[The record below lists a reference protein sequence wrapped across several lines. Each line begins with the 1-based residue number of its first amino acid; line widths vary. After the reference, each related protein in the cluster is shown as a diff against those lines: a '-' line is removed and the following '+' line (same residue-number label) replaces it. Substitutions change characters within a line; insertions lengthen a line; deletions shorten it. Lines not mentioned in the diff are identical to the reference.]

1 MNETRSPSLNA
12 NHLAIFAQLGIS
24 LELLA
29 AAGVQ
34 SVNDGEA
41 RDYGFQASSDLCG
54 IVFPY
59 LDPRT
64 RRRVTARLRRD
75 RPDIDSNGKAQ
86 RKYLCPFGDS
96 RHLYFPPGASEL
108 LADTSATVV
117 FVEAEK
123 SSLAL
128 TALAFRAGKKMLA
141 IATGGCWGWRGKVG
155 IESGPSGE
163 RHEVH
168 GPLPDLDRLRWS
180 DRTAI
185 VLFDANATTNSKVR
199 AARRSLA
206 DELEMRGASVRIAEV
221 RQLDGVNGPDDLI
234 AVSGD
239 EATIAVLDSAQSFA
253 VTAEREA
260 EAAIA
265 ALEADKTQ
273 DPLPAVGDVAAVAD
287 PTRRALLAGKL
298 IAMKIP
304 GLTKSVVGRSVAANR
319 KAAGQ
324 KLAEATARAERERL
338 LRLIVEPAQL
348 IGELENYYA
357 DRRLL
362 PQDAA
367 FVEALFA
374 MNTYTFDVFDTTPYL
389 LYDSATGGC
398 GKTTTLERHE
408 HICAGAYLGVDPTP
422 AVLYRRVDRDHPT
435 WLLDEAKILQIH
447 GGNSQELLALFD
459 AGYKRGAVVSRCE
472 EHGDSI
478 RDFQVFCPKVLAR
491 IGSFR
496 GTLLDRGI
504 PFHLEKARGL
514 RQRRRSVLA
523 KLAAPLKEKLE
534 AYALQY
540 RARLEG
546 LYQAEPDDG
555 YWPEISGREAEVW
568 GPLISHARL
577 AGPHIEKRAVEAALR
592 YSGQKTDLAI
602 SEDWVLTRAQE
613 ALEVLRS
620 LSADTFYPKEIV
632 QPLSEKEDWGAYLA
646 DRKNDKAQVTAVGA
660 FLRQFRITSRQH
672 TDSGTAYRRL
682 EVIAALERH
691 IPERPSQMEKMDGAS
706 GVTNCD
712 FRSTDTVSDTSAANT
727 SNPQS
732 PEITGLGSSA
742 DTLTPKPGDAAVI
755 EEEL

>member
-1 MNETRSPSLNA
+1 
-12 NHLAIFAQLGIS
+12 
-24 LELLA
+24 
-29 AAGVQ
+29 
-34 SVNDGEA
+34 
-41 RDYGFQASSDLCG
+41 
-54 IVFPY
+54 
-59 LDPRT
+59 
-64 RRRVTARLRRD
+64 
-75 RPDIDSNGKAQ
+75 
-86 RKYLCPFGDS
+86 
-96 RHLYFPPGASEL
+96 
-108 LADTSATVV
+108 
-117 FVEAEK
+117 
-123 SSLAL
+123 
-128 TALAFRAGKKMLA
+128 
-141 IATGGCWGWRGKVG
+141 
-155 IESGPSGE
+155 
-163 RHEVH
+163 
-168 GPLPDLDRLRWS
+168 
-180 DRTAI
+180 
-185 VLFDANATTNSKVR
+185 
-199 AARRSLA
+199 
-206 DELEMRGASVRIAEV
+206 
-221 RQLDGVNGPDDLI
+221 
-234 AVSGD
+234 
-239 EATIAVLDSAQSFA
+239 
-253 VTAEREA
+253 
-260 EAAIA
+260 
-265 ALEADKTQ
+265 
-273 DPLPAVGDVAAVAD
+273 
-287 PTRRALLAGKL
+287 
-298 IAMKIP
+298 
-304 GLTKSVVGRSVAANR
+304 
-319 KAAGQ
+319 
-324 KLAEATARAERERL
+324 
-338 LRLIVEPAQL
+338 VEPAQL